1 MLATIETQDISNYFV
16 NEIKDNLL
24 ALLSTTEGSVPL
36 DRSYGID
43 VDLVDDPSVVA
54 QALLQ
59 QEIIEKVE
67 KYEPRV
73 LVKSVEIIIEG
84 SSLKAKILIERNP
97 DYEETASSETDSEED
112 EDLYYDDID
121 YDAFESEVF
130 D

>member
-1 MLATIETQDISNYFV
+1 MLALIDAMNMREV
-16 NEIKDNLL
+16 NLQL
-24 ALLSTTEGSVPL
+24 CAVLSAEGSVPL
-36 DRSYGID
+36 ERSYGID

-73 LVKSVEIIIEG
+73 LVKSVEISIEG
-84 SSLKAKILIERNP
+84 SDLKAKILIESNP
-97 DYEETASSETDSEED
+97 EYKETASSETDSEED
-112 EDLYYDDID
+112 DNLYYDDID
-121 YDAFESEVF
+121 YDAYESEVF

>member
-1 MLATIETQDISNYFV
+1 MVKCNNCGAEVTNSDFCFNC
-16 NEIKDNLL
+16 
-24 ALLSTTEGSVPL
+24 G
-36 DRSYGID
+36 
-43 VDLVDDPSVVA
+43 
-54 QALLQ
+54 
-59 QEIIEKVE
+59 EKVE

-112 EDLYYDDID
+112 DLYYDDID
-121 YDAFESEVF
+121 YDAYESEVF

>member
-1 MLATIETQDISNYFV
+1 MLAVIDTQDISNSVV

-24 ALLSTTEGSVPL
+24 TLLSTAEGSVPL

-43 VDLVDDPSVVA
+43 VDLIDDPSVVA

-73 LVKSVEIIIEG
+73 LVKSVEISIEG
-84 SSLKAKILIERNP
+84 SALKVKILIESNP
-97 DYEETASSETDSEED
+97 DYKETASETDSEED
-112 EDLYYDDID
+112 DDLYYDDID
-121 YDAFESEVF
+121 YDAYESEVF

>member
-1 MLATIETQDISNYFV
+1 MLAAIETQDISNYFV

-24 ALLSTTEGSVPL
+24 TLLSTAEGSVPL

-43 VDLVDDPSVVA
+43 VDLIDDPSVVA

-112 EDLYYDDID
+112 DLYYDDID
-121 YDAFESEVF
+121 YDAYESEVF

>member
-1 MLATIETQDISNYFV
+1 MLAVIDTQDISNSVV

-24 ALLSTTEGSVPL
+24 TLLSTAEGSVPL

-43 VDLVDDPSVVA
+43 VDLIDDPSVVA

-73 LVKSVEIIIEG
+73 LVKSVEISIEG
-84 SSLKAKILIERNP
+84 SALNVKILIESNP
-97 DYEETASSETDSEED
+97 DYKETASETDSEED
-112 EDLYYDDID
+112 DDLYYDDID
-121 YDAFESEVF
+121 YDAYESEVF